1 MFSVLLSSPEDHP
14 WQLSDP
20 TIFDLSVGGNP
31 LARARLTKFQ
41 VRRALFTESFTMT
54 TPLSSLP
61 ENRQDHPRPRG
72 TSWLGQL
79 LRRLHF
85 YAGIFVGPFIFIA
98 ALSGALYAISPQIEK
113 VVYADEL
120 TTSATGPALPLAD
133 QVTAATTYTGGAESI
148 SAVRPAPKPGAT
160 TRVMFDDP
168 NLGESESRAIFID
181 PTTAEVK
188 GDLTVYGTSGS
199 LPLRTWVDQLH
210 GSLHLGNFGRYYS
223 EIAASWLGIIA
234 VAGLCLWVMRARRA
248 RKATA
253 LLRPSMKHKG
263 LRRTFSWHASVG
275 VWAAIGMLFL
285 SATGITW
292 SQLGGDNVTK
302 LRAAL
307 DWSTPAVSTE
317 LAAGSAETNGGAA
330 GQSDDGGHAGHE
342 GHAGHD
348 DHAGHGGDAASDT
361 SGVDPADFDMSL
373 AMARDI
379 NVNTG
384 LVEILPPADEDSAWV
399 VQEIQRS
406 FPTEID
412 AVAIDTD
419 TMEITD
425 RVDFS
430 DYGLASKL
438 ARWGV
443 DLHMGTM
450 FGLANQIVLVGL
462 AIGIASMVVWGYVM
476 WWQRRPKHDPSRKF
490 GVTPVRGALANA
502 PWWSVT
508 AVGLAAV
515 AIGVFLPVVGISLL
529 GFLVVDGVLA
539 LWARGRQAR

>member
-1 MFSVLLSSPEDHP
+1 
-14 WQLSDP
+14 
-20 TIFDLSVGGNP
+20 
-31 LARARLTKFQ
+31 
-41 VRRALFTESFTMT
+41 MT
-54 TPLSSLP
+54 TSLSSLP
-61 ENRQDHPRPRG
+61 ETGPGEPRPNGRG
-72 TSWLGQL
+72 WFAQL

-85 YAGIFVGPFIFIA
+85 YAGIFVGPFILIA
-98 ALSGALYAISPQIEK
+98 ALSGAMYAISPQIEK
-113 VVYADEL
+113 LVYAEEL
-120 TTSATGPALPLAD
+120 TASASDPALPLAD
-133 QVTAATTYTGGAESI
+133 QVTAATTYTGGSETI
-148 SAVRPAPKPGAT
+148 SAVRPAPEPGTT

-199 LPLRTWVDQLH
+199 LPVKTWIDQLH
-210 GSLHLGNFGRYYS
+210 RGLHLGDVGRFYS
-223 EIAASWLGIIA
+223 ELAASWLGIIA

-248 RKATA
+248 RKAST
-253 LLRPSMKHKG
+253 LLRPTTKYKG

-317 LAAGSAETNGGAA
+317 LGGDSAESSGGSSGQSGDGGNA
-330 GQSDDGGHAGHE
+330 GQAGHE
-342 GHAGHD
+342 GHEGHEGHSGKSGD
-348 DHAGHGGDAASDT
+348 SHAGHGGEALDT
-361 SGVDPADFDMSL
+361 SGVGPADFDMMLS
-373 AMARDI
+373 MAQDV
-379 NVNTG
+379 NVNSG
-384 LVEILPPADEDSAWV
+384 LVEILPPADADSAWV

-406 FPTEID
+406 FPTEVD
-412 AVAIDTD
+412 AVAIDPD

-438 ARWGV
+438 ARWGI

-450 FGLANQIVLVGL
+450 FGLANQIVLFVL

-476 WWQRRPKHDPSRKF
+476 WWQRRPKHDSTRKF
-490 GVTPVRGALANA
+490 GVVPVRGALATA
-502 PWWSVT
+502 PWWALV
-508 AVGLAAV
+508 AVALAAV
-515 AIGVFLPVVGISLL
+515 GIGVFLPMVGISLL
-529 GFLVVDGVLA
+529 GFLTVDRVLA
-539 LWARGRQAR
+539 VWGRLRESRYE

>member
-1 MFSVLLSSPEDHP
+1 MS
-14 WQLSDP
+14 
-20 TIFDLSVGGNP
+20 
-31 LARARLTKFQ
+31 
-41 VRRALFTESFTMT
+41 

-61 ENRQDHPRPRG
+61 EIGRDQPQTPRRG
-72 TSWLGQL
+72 WFGQL

-85 YAGIFVGPFIFIA
+85 YAGIFVGPFILVA
-98 ALSGALYAISPQIEK
+98 ALSGALYAISPQIEQ
-113 VVYADEL
+113 VVYSDEL

-133 QVTAATTYTGGAESI
+133 QVTAATTYTGGGETI
-148 SAVRPAPKPGAT
+148 SAVRPAPEPGTT

-181 PTTAEVK
+181 PATAEVK

-210 GSLHLGNFGRYYS
+210 RSLHLGDFGRYYS
-223 EIAASWLGIIA
+223 ELAASWLGIIA
-234 VAGLCLWVMRARRA
+234 VAGLCLWVMRARRT
-248 RKATA
+248 RKASA
-253 LLRPSMKHKG
+253 MLRPSRKHKG

-317 LAAGSAETNGGAA
+317 LGTGSVESPGDSGHE
-330 GQSDDGGHAGHE
+330 GHAGHE
-342 GHAGHD
+342 GHEGHSGNND
-348 DHAGHGGDAASDT
+348 DARVGHGEDSFALGI
-361 SGVDPADFDMSL
+361 DPADFDMTL

-384 LVEILPPADEDSAWV
+384 LVEILPPADADSAWV

-406 FPTEID
+406 FPTEVD
-412 AVAIDTD
+412 AVAIDAE
-419 TMEITD
+419 TMDITD

-438 ARWGV
+438 ARWGI

-450 FGLANQIVLVGL
+450 FGLANQIVLVVL

-476 WWQRRPKHDPSRKF
+476 WWQRRPKHDPSQKV
-490 GVTPVRGALANA
+490 GVTPIRGALAHA
-502 PWWSVT
+502 PWWS
-508 AVGLAAV
+508 LAAV
-515 AIGVFLPVVGISLL
+515 ALVAAGIGWFLPMVGISLI
-529 GFLVVDGVLA
+529 GFLVVDGLLA
-539 LWARGRQAR
+539 LRGRRRQR

>member
-1 MFSVLLSSPEDHP
+1 MFSVLLSSPGDHP

-61 ENRQDHPRPRG
+61 ENRQGHPRPRG

-85 YAGIFVGPFIFIA
+85 YAGIFVGPFILVA

-133 QVTAATTYTGGAESI
+133 QVTAATTYTGGGETI
-148 SAVRPAPKPGAT
+148 SAVRPAPEPGAT

-181 PTTAEVK
+181 PATAEVK

-210 GSLHLGNFGRYYS
+210 RSLHLGDFGRYYS
-223 EIAASWLGIIA
+223 ELAASWLGIIA

-248 RKATA
+248 RRATA

-307 DWSTPAVSTE
+307 DWSTPAVSTDLGRDSAMGE
-317 LAAGSAETNGGAA
+317 SGAGRHE
-330 GQSDDGGHAGHE
+330 GHE
-342 GHAGHD
+342 GHSGHADHD
-348 DHAGHGGDAASDT
+348 DGAHMGQGGAADAA
-361 SGVDPADFDMSL
+361 GMDPADLDMSL

-384 LVEILPPADEDSAWV
+384 LVEILPPADADSAWV

-406 FPTEID
+406 FPTEVD
-412 AVAIDTD
+412 AVAIDAE

-438 ARWGV
+438 ARWGI

-450 FGLANQIVLVGL
+450 FGLANQIVLVVL
-462 AIGIASMVVWGYVM
+462 ALGIASMVVWGYVM

-490 GVTPVRGALANA
+490 GVTPVRGALAHA
-502 PWWSVT
+502 PWW
-508 AVGLAAV
+508 AMAAV
-515 AIGVFLPVVGISLL
+515 ALVAAGIGWFLPMVGISLI
-529 GFLVVDGVLA
+529 GFVVVDGVLA
-539 LWARGRQAR
+539 LRGRRRLR

>member
-1 MFSVLLSSPEDHP
+1 MTIPSSP
-14 WQLSDP
+14 
-20 TIFDLSVGGNP
+20 
-31 LARARLTKFQ
+31 
-41 VRRALFTESFTMT
+41 
-54 TPLSSLP
+54 LP
-61 ENRQDHPRPRG
+61 EPSGGSPKPSSPKLDSAGSRHSSSSEGRHPDSPSVPDVSRAPGSRWF
-72 TSWLGQL
+72 TQL

-85 YAGIFVGPFIFIA
+85 YAGIFVGPFILIA
-98 ALSGALYAISPQIEK
+98 ALSGALYAISPEIEQL
-113 VVYADEL
+113 VYADEL
-120 TTSATGPALPLAD
+120 TASASDPALPLAD
-133 QVTAATTYTGGAESI
+133 QVTAATAYTGGGETI
-148 SAVRPAPKPGAT
+148 SAVRPAPEPGTT

-181 PTTAEVK
+181 PATAEVK

-210 GSLHLGNFGRYYS
+210 RSLHLGDVGRYYS
-223 EIAASWLGIIA
+223 ELAASWLGIIA
-234 VAGLCLWVMRARRA
+234 VAGLCLWVLRARRA
-248 RKATA
+248 RKASS
-253 LLRPSMKHKG
+253 LLRPSRKHKG

-317 LAAGSAETNGGAA
+317 LGGESAAGTGNGGGRDSHAEHE
-330 GQSDDGGHAGHE
+330 GHAGGSGHE
-342 GHAGHD
+342 GHAGHTGQ
-348 DHAGHGGDAASDT
+348 ADAAEA
-361 SGVDPADFDMSL
+361 SGPDPADFDMML
-373 AMARDI
+373 AMAQDV

-412 AVAIDTD
+412 AVAIDAE

-430 DYGLASKL
+430 DYGLVSKL
-438 ARWGV
+438 ARWGI
-443 DLHMGTM
+443 DLHMGSM
-450 FGLANQIVLVGL
+450 FGLANQIVLVVL
-462 AIGIASMVVWGYVM
+462 AVGIASMVVWGYVM

-490 GVTPVRGALANA
+490 GVTPIRGALAKA
-502 PWWSVT
+502 PWWSV
-508 AVGLAAV
+508 AAV
-515 AIGVFLPVVGISLL
+515 AVAAVGIGWFLPMVGISLI
-529 GFLVVDGVLA
+529 GFLVVDGLLA
-539 LWARGRQAR
+539 LRSKKRRLRSLGRVE

>member
-1 MFSVLLSSPEDHP
+1 
-14 WQLSDP
+14 
-20 TIFDLSVGGNP
+20 
-31 LARARLTKFQ
+31 
-41 VRRALFTESFTMT
+41 MT
-54 TPLSSLP
+54 TSLTTLP
-61 ENRQDHPRPRG
+61 ENGQNHPRPLG

-85 YAGIFVGPFIFIA
+85 YAGIFVGPFILIA
-98 ALSGALYAISPQIEK
+98 ALSGALYAIGPQIET

-120 TTSATGPALPLAD
+120 TTQATGPALPLAD
-133 QVTAATTYTGGAESI
+133 QVASATTYTGGGKTI
-148 SAVRPAPKPGAT
+148 SAVRPAPESGTT
-160 TRVMFDDP
+160 TRVMFEDP
-168 NLGESESRAIFID
+168 NLDESESRAIFID

-210 GSLHLGNFGRYYS
+210 RSLHLGDFGRYYS
-223 EIAASWLGIIA
+223 ELAASWLGIIA
-234 VAGLCLWVMRARRA
+234 VAGLCLWVMRARKTRNA
-248 RKATA
+248 SAM
-253 LLRPSMKHKG
+253 LRPTRKHKG

-307 DWSTPAVSTE
+307 DWSTPAVSTD
-317 LAAGSAETNGGAA
+317 LGRDSATRESGN
-330 GQSDDGGHAGHE
+330 DGHDGHAGHE
-342 GHAGHD
+342 GNAGHAGHEGN
-348 DHAGHGGDAASDT
+348 AGHEDGAHMGQTGATDAGGI
-361 SGVDPADFDMSL
+361 DPADFDMTL

-384 LVEILPPADEDSAWV
+384 LVEILPPADADSAWV

-406 FPTEID
+406 FPTEVD
-412 AVAIDTD
+412 AVAIDAK

-430 DYGLASKL
+430 DYGVASKL
-438 ARWGV
+438 ARWGI

-450 FGLANQIVLVGL
+450 FGLANQIVLVVL
-462 AIGIASMVVWGYVM
+462 AIAIASMVVWGYVM
-476 WWQRRPKHDPSRKF
+476 WWQRRPKHDPSKKF
-490 GVTPVRGALANA
+490 GITPVRGALADA

-508 AVGLAAV
+508 AAVLAAV
-515 AIGVFLPVVGISLL
+515 AIGVFLPMVGISLL
-529 GFLVVDGVLA
+529 GFLIVDGVLA
-539 LWARGRQAR
+539 LRARRLCHRA

>member
-1 MFSVLLSSPEDHP
+1 
-14 WQLSDP
+14 
-20 TIFDLSVGGNP
+20 
-31 LARARLTKFQ
+31 
-41 VRRALFTESFTMT
+41 MT

-61 ENRQDHPRPRG
+61 EIGREKPQAPRRG
-72 TSWLGQL
+72 WFGQL

-85 YAGIFVGPFIFIA
+85 YAGIFVGPFILVA
-98 ALSGALYAISPQIEK
+98 ALSGALYAISPQIEN

-120 TTSATGPALPLAD
+120 TSSATGPTLSLAD
-133 QVTAATTYTGGAESI
+133 QVTAATNYTGGGETIA
-148 SAVRPAPKPGAT
+148 AVRPAPEPGTT

-168 NLGESESRAIFID
+168 NLGESETRAIFID
-181 PTTAEVK
+181 PVTAEVK

-210 GSLHLGNFGRYYS
+210 RSLHLGDFGRYYS
-223 EIAASWLGIIA
+223 ELAASWLGIIA
-234 VAGLCLWVMRARRA
+234 VAGLCLWVMRARKT
-248 RKATA
+248 RKASA
-253 LLRPSMKHKG
+253 MLRPSAKHKG

-317 LAAGSAETNGGAA
+317 LGAGSAGSAGDGGGSGDA
-330 GQSDDGGHAGHE
+330 GHAGHE
-342 GHAGHD
+342 GHSGKGEGSQE
-348 DHAGHGGDAASDT
+348 GHGDDSAA
-361 SGVDPADFDMSL
+361 GIDPADFDMTL

-384 LVEILPPADEDSAWV
+384 LVEILPPADADSAWV

-412 AVAIDTD
+412 AVAIDAE

-430 DYGLASKL
+430 DYGAASKL
-438 ARWGV
+438 ARWGI

-450 FGLANQIVLVGL
+450 FGLANQIVLVIL

-490 GVTPVRGALANA
+490 GVTPVRGALSKA
-502 PWWSVT
+502 PWWAVVAVALV
-508 AVGLAAV
+508 AVG
-515 AIGVFLPVVGISLL
+515 IGWFLPMVGISLI
-529 GFLVVDGVLA
+529 GFLVVDGLLA
-539 LWARGRQAR
+539 LRGRRRLR